1 MDNTLGFIEAL
12 IEIEKKNKNTLYN
25 NVYDKYLN
33 GRCEDLVNFLMVY
46 NNDGEKIKIK
56 GICQEG
62 FEDLIVTHYIYKLNG
77 KYYDINGEFDS
88 TQDLIT
94 EIGYFDFM
102 TNTEIID
109 INTNI
114 EEAKLEKIK
123 SNEIYLKTIDK
134 LESYNFSLNDR

>member
-1 MDNTLGFIEAL
+1 MH
-12 IEIEKKNKNTLYN
+12 
-25 NVYDKYLN
+25 
-33 GRCEDLVNFLMVY
+33 

-56 GICQEG
+56 GICQDG
-62 FEDLIVTHYIYKLNG
+62 FEDLIVIHYIYKLNG
-77 KYYDINGEFDS
+77 KYYDINGEFDN

-94 EIGYFDFM
+94 EIGYFDFI
-102 TNTEIID
+102 TNTETID

-134 LESYNFSLNDR
+134 LESYNFSLNDI